1 MSACAGRTDVAA
13 GAQVAGA
20 WLSVGLFQVAG
31 RRLRTAASG
40 DRAASV
46 ALVASTV
53 CVTSQ
58 AYC

>member
-1 MSACAGRTDVAA
+1 MSAFARRTDVAA
-13 GAQVAGA
+13 GIQ
-20 WLSVGLFQVAG
+20 
-31 RRLRTAASG
+31 AASG
-40 DRAASV
+40 DRAVSV